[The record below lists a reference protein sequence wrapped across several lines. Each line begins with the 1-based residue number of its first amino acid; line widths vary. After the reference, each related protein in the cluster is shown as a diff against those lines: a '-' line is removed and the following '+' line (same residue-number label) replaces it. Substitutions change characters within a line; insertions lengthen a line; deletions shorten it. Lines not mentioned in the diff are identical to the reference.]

1 MMIFLLVITEIL
13 KIFKW
18 KTEIMDFNAKKYLL
32 ETTIKVIKESNGNG
46 MSKSFDPKNIAKV
59 YYQLHT
65 YSITPNSIVK

>member
-1 MMIFLLVITEIL
+1 
-13 KIFKW
+13 
-18 KTEIMDFNAKKYLL
+18 MDFNAKKYLL